1 MNINL
6 VSIVFHCIYGLM
18 VMINSNRIDASLN
31 DVLRNQ
37 GETETIG
44 IGYVQNGDGNI
55 DQNQRNESIDDGKRT
70 TKYSTIRL
78 PEWRI
83 NEKIR
88 RKFLTIQQTLDCHER
103 SFTFK
108 AIQTDPKTGLQCRDY
123 IKLLSCWGRCNSGE
137 ISDYRFPYKR
147 SFHYVCIH
155 NFIERKAFKL
165 TDCDPGAPEHLQWYR
180 TVVAKSCVCRQCESS
195 MANCESAS
203 IDLNYIE

>member
-1 MNINL
+1 
-6 VSIVFHCIYGLM
+6 
-18 VMINSNRIDASLN
+18 MINSNRIDASLN

-137 ISDYRFPYKR
+137 
-147 SFHYVCIH
+147 V
-155 NFIERKAFKL
+155 RKIL
-165 TDCDPGAPEHLQWYR
+165 
-180 TVVAKSCVCRQCESS
+180 
-195 MANCESAS
+195 NS
-203 IDLNYIE
+203 IQLEKKILN